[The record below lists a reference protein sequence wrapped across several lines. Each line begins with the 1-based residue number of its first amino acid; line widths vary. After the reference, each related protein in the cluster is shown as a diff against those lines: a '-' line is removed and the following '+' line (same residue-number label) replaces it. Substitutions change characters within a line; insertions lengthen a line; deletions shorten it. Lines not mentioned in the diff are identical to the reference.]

1 MIFLRR
7 SKQKGFT
14 LLELMIVVV
23 IIGILAGLA
32 VPQYMNAGTRAK
44 QTEAQQM
51 LRHIFIMQKSYKLDN
66 DSYWIPPEGTVA
78 DKNHLDAFA
87 ELRVELMPQVRYA
100 YTITGDET
108 SFVATAIA
116 TNLDDDPTIDKW
128 QIDQRGNLEVIID
141 DSKR

>member
-1 MIFLRR
+1 MF
-7 SKQKGFT
+7 SKKEYQGGFT

-32 VPQYMNAGTRAK
+32 IPQYMSAGTKAK

-51 LRHIFIMQKSYKLDN
+51 LKHIFVMEKSYKLNN
-66 DSYWIPPEGTVA
+66 DSYWIPPEGIAA
-78 DKNHLDAFA
+78 DKEHLNAFVD
-87 ELRVELMPQVRYA
+87 LGVELMPQVRYA

-116 TNLDDDPTIDKW
+116 TSLDDDATIDKW
-128 QIDQRGNLEVIID
+128 QIDRSGELKVIID